1 MPSGEE
7 LGEFLTSSFQSVW
20 TLETLLLMAG
30 EPSRCWSHADLVAA
44 LRASDLIVEKA
55 IGELEALGLLAPERD
70 DCVRYCPAS
79 PDLATLVAAAQQL
92 YARSPGSVRRLI
104 AGAGRSSVTAFA
116 EAFRFRRE
124 DL

>member
-1 MPSGEE
+1 MPSDEE

-20 TLETLLLMAG
+20 TLETLLLMAR
-30 EPSRCWSHADLVAA
+30 EPSRCWSHADLVTA

-55 IGELEALGLLAPERD
+55 VGELEALGLLVPERD

-79 PDLATLVAAAQQL
+79 PDLAALVVAAQEL

-104 AGAGRSSVTAFA
+104 VVAGRSSVSAFA
-116 EAFRFRRE
+116 DAFRFRRE